1 MLIIPISDD
10 NIDRAITPCI
20 NYPIILMGAHLLLYS
35 VRRVTEF
42 LLRFFTQVP
51 AWVAV
56 GLWFVFQLIGELGL
70 LGNPSAGGGV
80 AYAAHIGG
88 LAITYDKEVVR
99 TQP

>member
-10 NIDRAITPCI
+10 NSDRTITPCI
-20 NYPIILMGAHLLLYS
+20 DYHIILMGAY
-35 VRRVTEF
+35 

-88 LAITYDKEVVR
+88 FVMGLMLVKPFGIGRNSPLQVT
-99 TQP
+99 